1 VGHNRK
7 QMQDFF
13 HPISFLEK
21 LRLNIS
27 VHYTFSTS
35 VVVVHLRN
43 NFHYSAI
50 EIVQLNCYSI
60 FSIIFTSSKVPLA
73 TDFQLHCNKS
83 YHLKW
88 TMTTNRYSRVPW
100 CCPLNSIFNHSLNRW
115 MIVGRVCF
123 MSWSEVKD
131 FTSSSFK
138 RRATSKHF
146 PT

>member
-1 VGHNRK
+1 LG
-7 QMQDFF
+7 D
-13 HPISFLEK
+13 
-21 LRLNIS
+21 
-27 VHYTFSTS
+27 
-35 VVVVHLRN
+35 
-43 NFHYSAI
+43 
-50 EIVQLNCYSI
+50 
-60 FSIIFTSSKVPLA
+60 
-73 TDFQLHCNKS
+73 DFQLHCNKS

-100 CCPLNSIFNHSLNRW
+100 CCPLDGIFNHSLNRW

-146 PT
+146 PTSKPTYKNELIWCRDIKVFSIHFFLF

>member
-1 VGHNRK
+1 
-7 QMQDFF
+7 FY
-13 HPISFLEK
+13 
-21 LRLNIS
+21 LRCRSSSTENFYIDLPS
-27 VHYTFSTS
+27 SLFSLTVTVYFILYS
-35 VVVVHLRN
+35 HKE
-43 NFHYSAI
+43 NF
-50 EIVQLNCYSI
+50 
-60 FSIIFTSSKVPLA
+60 PLGD
-73 TDFQLHCNKS
+73 DFQLHCNKS

-146 PT
+146 PYLKPTYTN